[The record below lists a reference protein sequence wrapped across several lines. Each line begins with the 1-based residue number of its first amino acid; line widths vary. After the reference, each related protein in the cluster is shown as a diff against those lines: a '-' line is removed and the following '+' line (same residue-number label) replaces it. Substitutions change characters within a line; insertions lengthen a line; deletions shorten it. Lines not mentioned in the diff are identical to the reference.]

1 MRAARPPVALLHCE
15 TSDGGRDVEAAVPLD
30 WAFEP
35 SGRVGVRRLAGSQAA
50 AVIHRGPYRGLTATS
65 RSLRGWVAASGL
77 QPKQPLRIVYLR
89 FGADPS
95 LETPAEYLTDSSHD
109 FVTELQQP
117 VASRAIP

>member
-1 MRAARPPVALLHCE
+1 M
-15 TSDGGRDVEAAVPLD
+15 
-30 WAFEP
+30 
-35 SGRVGVRRLAGSQAA
+35 RRLAGSQAA
-50 AVIHRGPYRGLTATS
+50 AVIHRGPYQGLKATS

-77 QPKQPLRIVYLR
+77 QPNQPLRIVYLR

-117 VASRAIP
+117 VAPWAIP